1 VALTGRRDRNYS
13 KVVNVPKLV
22 SPRNTPLD
30 PRVKS
35 WIDNVIVPTLVREYL
50 ASEKKCGEALNSDT
64 PMVQC
69 TDMNTSPE
77 GGQ

>member
-1 VALTGRRDRNYS
+1 MATSEKLAQVVAS
-13 KVVNVPKLV
+13 APKLV
-22 SPRNTPLD
+22 SPRKRPLD

-50 ASEKKCGEALNSDT
+50 ASEKKVGESLDCDAA
-64 PMVQC
+64 MVQC
-69 TDMNTSPE
+69 IDIETSPE